1 MTPDLV
7 PYSSDTKGDFIL
19 ATVTLEG
26 GKKIPIML
34 IRKDEGV
41 GGTIFRYN
49 ALRVF
54 RGNSPENFES
64 MSKEEYL
71 DPTLRQTAPPKQ
83 SLADIINSQDQ
94 SAAGMFDQDDID
106 QAQKAKEDCIN
117 PAKQVKDQ
125 IKKKPNID
133 ISDF

>member
-1 MTPDLV
+1 
-7 PYSSDTKGDFIL
+7 
-19 ATVTLEG
+19 
-26 GKKIPIML
+26 ML
-34 IRKDEGV
+34 IRKEEGI
-41 GGTIFRYN
+41 GGTKFRYN

-71 DPTLRQTAPPKQ
+71 DPTLRQTAPVPVPVPIPVDVQPTPPKQ
-83 SLADIINSQDQ
+83 SLADKLNSQ
-94 SAAGMFDQDDID
+94 SAGEMFDDEEIQ